1 MVILALCIFAML
13 GGVVW
18 LSMMFMDER
27 DALNTKVGGLN
38 SRLDA
43 QAIEITTLK
52 GQVKALEDAAEAEDD
67 DSLGMTTVSF
77 DTLDK
82 YIEHAASRKLMVSK
96 PVGYERYKTGTTDF
110 DVAPSDWPEEIYLLT
125 ENEVRNMDQVEVFY
139 LEIVSLESFDTGTMV
154 STYHGPYTGTVGR
167 LVQ

>member
-43 QAIEITTLK
+43 QTIEITTLK

-77 DTLDK
+77 DTLDE
-82 YIEHAASRKLMVSK
+82 YIAHARSGKMAALNSK
-96 PVGYERYKTGTTDF
+96 PDGYERYKTGTTDF
-110 DVAPSDWPEEIYLLT
+110 DFSSTERPIYLLT
-125 ENEVRNMDQVEVFY
+125 ENPPTSMEQVMVFY
-139 LEIVSLESFDTGTMV
+139 LEIVQMEGGNTW
-154 STYHGPYTGTVGR
+154 HGPYTGTVGR

>member
-27 DALNTKVGGLN
+27 DALTTKIGGLN

-43 QAIEITTLK
+43 QALEITTLK

-67 DSLGMTTVSF
+67 DSMTMTTVSF

-82 YIEHAASRKLMVSK
+82 YVDHAVARNLEVSKPAGHERYKVGGSDFYMTSQQGGERTYILVSK
-96 PVGYERYKTGTTDF
+96 PVT
-110 DVAPSDWPEEIYLLT
+110 
-125 ENEVRNMDQVEVFY
+125 NMDAIEVFY
-139 LEIVSLESFDTGTMV
+139 LEVMDVSGVT
-154 STYHGPYTGTVGR
+154 TYHGPYTGALGR